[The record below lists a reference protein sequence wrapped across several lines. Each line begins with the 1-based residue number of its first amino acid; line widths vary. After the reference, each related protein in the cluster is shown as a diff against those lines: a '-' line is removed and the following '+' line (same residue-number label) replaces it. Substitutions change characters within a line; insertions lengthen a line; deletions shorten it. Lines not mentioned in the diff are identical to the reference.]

1 VRVAWGAVGFLVVLS
16 AFMSEVRTL
25 VVPRVFRPGLSNVI
39 ARAVQGTAQL
49 AADQF
54 KRYETKDRILAYA
67 APLSVIARLVG
78 WLAAFLVG
86 YTLLDYGASSLSLS
100 TSAREAGSS
109 LFTLGFASGDRSRL
123 NAIDFAAAVTGP
135 VAIGLLVGY
144 LPALYSAYARREVEV
159 TMLEA
164 RAGGPA
170 WGPEILARYSMSD
183 LGAQLPELYRS
194 WERWTAEVSESHTS
208 YPVLIYFRS
217 PRSHRNWLIA
227 LLAIMDAAALHLA
240 FNPSKTI
247 GELRMTLRSG
257 YVTLREIAR
266 TERMP
271 YNPDPDPRDPILL
284 TYEEFLD
291 GVARMKSQG
300 YELER
305 TPEEAWKHF
314 RGWRVN
320 YEAIAYALAYRL
332 DAVPARWS
340 GPRRTSTEQIDVITP
355 QDRKPAARTAPLA

>member
-1 VRVAWGAVGFLVVLS
+1 MRVACGVIGFLVVLS

-25 VVPRVFRPGLSNVI
+25 VVPRVFRPGLSNLI
-39 ARAVQGTAQL
+39 ARVVQGTAQL

-54 KRYETKDRILAYA
+54 ERYETKDRILAYA
-67 APLSVIARLVG
+67 APLSVIVRLVG
-78 WLAAFLVG
+78 WLFAFLIG

-170 WGPEILARYSMSD
+170 WGPEILARYSMVD
-183 LGAQLPELYRS
+183 LEPQLPDLYRS
-194 WERWTAEVSESHTS
+194 WERWAAEVSESHTS

-217 PRSHRNWLIA
+217 PRAHRNWLIA
-227 LLAIMDAAALHLA
+227 LLAVMDAAALHLSL
-240 FNPSKTI
+240 NPSKPNN
-247 GELRMTLRSG
+247 ELRMTLRAG
-257 YVTLREIAR
+257 FVTLREIAR

-271 YNPDPDPRDPILL
+271 YNPDPHPDDPILL
-284 TYEEFLD
+284 TYEEFLV
-291 GVARMKSQG
+291 GVARMKSEG
-300 YELER
+300 YEPER
-305 TPEEAWKHF
+305 TPMEAWEDF

-340 GPRRTSTEQIDVITP
+340 GPRRTSVEQIDVITP
-355 QDRKPAARTAPLA
+355 KNRKPTSRTAPRA